1 MGMYTKVQ
9 ENKQLRR
16 FELPISQ
23 GLVAATYYCVE
34 GDRIV
39 LFHTEVP
46 PQATGRG
53 IGSRLAQGIFDL
65 LRASGRKAILKCPFM
80 SRFFAD
86 HLDYMDVIAG

>member
-1 MGMYTKVQ
+1 MHAKVQ
-9 ENKQLRR
+9 ENRQLHR

-23 GLVAATYYCVE
+23 GLVAAAYYRVE
-34 GDRIV
+34 DDRVV

-46 PQATGRG
+46 SEFTGRG

-65 LRASGRKAILKCPFM
+65 LRASGRKAILRCPFM